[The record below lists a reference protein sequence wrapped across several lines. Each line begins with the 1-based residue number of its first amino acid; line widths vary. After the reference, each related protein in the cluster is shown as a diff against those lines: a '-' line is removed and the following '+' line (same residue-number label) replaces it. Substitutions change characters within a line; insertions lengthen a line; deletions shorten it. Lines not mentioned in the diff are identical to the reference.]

1 MEVVLLRHGETAWS
15 RDGKHTSTTDVPLT
29 DVGVA
34 QAAAL
39 RPVVA
44 GRAFAL
50 VLVSPMVRARETA
63 RLVGLGER
71 ATVDPDLCE
80 WDYGAYEGRTTADI
94 RAERPGWS
102 VWRDGAP
109 GGESPDQVARRADRV
124 IARMRAVGGP
134 DDTDADVCVV
144 AHAHLLRVLA
154 ARWIGLDAADGARL
168 RLDTGTWSVLGYERE
183 APVVLRWNVPASP
196 A

>member
-1 MEVVLLRHGETAWS
+1 MDVLLLRHGETEWS
-15 RDGKHTSTTDVPLT
+15 RDGKHTSTTDIPLT

-34 QAAAL
+34 QGAAL
-39 RPVVA
+39 RPLVA
-44 GRAFAL
+44 AHTFAL

-63 RLVGLGER
+63 QLVGLGDD
-71 ATVDPDLCE
+71 ADVDRDLCE
-80 WDYGAYEGRTTADI
+80 WDYGEYEGRTTAEI

-102 VWRDGAP
+102 VWTDGAP
-109 GGESPDQVARRADRV
+109 GGESPEEVARRADRV
-124 IARMRAVGGP
+124 IERCRAVGAVDGG
-134 DDTDADVCVV
+134 DVCLV

-154 ARWIGLDAADGARL
+154 ARWVGLGAADGARL